1 MTNYNSAPKQTGKR
15 LAAAVAAAVLPLTGC
30 EVSAEQQAREDAT
43 RQVFTD
49 VMAGKTVSKDPFG
62 SNTFTVSIKDRY
74 PQIDMNDDE
83 AKKGAA
89 SYAYSLGEERIQYA
103 FGIQYDPI
111 KGQQE
116 LVTQAVC
123 DTAAVNGLLTGDQL
137 KAAQDQW
144 DYYQQLGGREVLEH
158 KSEYS
163 DAYTEA
169 FLALSSLQG
178 TCTRAVGEALK
189 TGADVTFVPA
199 INS

>member
-1 MTNYNSAPKQTGKR
+1 MTNYNSAPKQTSKR

-30 EVSAEQQAREDAT
+30 GVSPEMQAREDAT
-43 RQVFTD
+43 RQVFAD
-49 VMAGKTVSKDPFG
+49 VMAGKTASKDPFG
-62 SNTFTVSIKDRY
+62 GNTFTVSIKDRY
-74 PQIDMNDDE
+74 PQLDMNDGE

-89 SYAYSLGEERIQYA
+89 SYAYSLGKERIHHA
-103 FGIQYDPI
+103 FGIRYDPI

-116 LVTQAVC
+116 LVMQAIC

-137 KAAQDQW
+137 KAAKDQW

-163 DAYTEA
+163 DAYADA
-169 FLALSSLQG
+169 FFALNALNG
-178 TCTRAVGEALK
+178 TCMGAVGEALT

-199 INS
+199 VNS